1 MSFLEKNKHILSRY
15 NRCLVFLFTILFFVE
30 NVTRYKHVLF
40 YLMIATALFYIF
52 LDTKRVLN
60 RLNNKVFYAVL
71 LLSMILYITIS
82 YSSIPKVSIKV
93 INNNLLNYGILSLAI
108 LLPVLLYKENQ
119 ERVSNLLINSFTASL
134 VVVLVV
140 ELLSYY
146 IAYTKGVM
154 PFTTYDFRHVS
165 DALVFFFPIIP
176 ILWYLVPKSKLI
188 YFFILSIVFLFVL
201 FGALARGGW
210 VAVAAAAA
218 LFLFFNRPWKL
229 ITIIFCL
236 VAVSLLTIK
245 TTYPDT
251 TKKLFQKLEQTDSS
265 HRYQNGTQGTAF
277 ELIMENPII
286 GYGFGDKIY
295 HEKYNS
301 IVKQHPEWTFKK
313 SIGPHN
319 IWLYTWF
326 GAGIIGLISFS
337 WLFLSMC
344 YSSFKGVKGSIPES
358 KAYFAFIAIL
368 LSLISFYLV
377 RGMFEQIDLKPLG
390 LLAGFL
396 IALMNYNPN
405 KGKCHA

>member
-1 MSFLEKNKHILSRY
+1 MSFLEKNEHILSRY
-15 NRCLVFLFTILFFVE
+15 NRCLVFLFTILFFIE
-30 NVTRYKHVLF
+30 NVTRYKHILF
-40 YLMIATALFYIF
+40 YLMIATVLFYVF
-52 LDTKRVLN
+52 LDTKRVLR

-71 LLSMILYITIS
+71 LLSAILYVTIG
-82 YSSIPKVSIKV
+82 YSDIPKVSSKA

-108 LLPVLLYKENQ
+108 LFPVLLYKESQ

-134 VVVLVV
+134 AVILVV
-140 ELLSYY
+140 ELFRYY

-176 ILWYLVPKSKLI
+176 ILWYLVPKPKLI

-201 FGALARGGW
+201 LGTLARGGW

-218 LFLFFNRPWKL
+218 LFLFFKRPWKL
-229 ITIIFCL
+229 ITIVSCL

-245 TTYPDT
+245 TTYPDA
-251 TKKLFQKLEQTDSS
+251 TKKLFQKLEQIDSS

-295 HEKYNS
+295 HEKYDS
-301 IVKQHPEWTFKK
+301 VVKKHPEWTFKK

-326 GAGIIGLISFS
+326 GAGIIGLTSFS

-344 YSSFKGVKGSIPES
+344 YSSFKGVKDSIPES
-358 KAYFAFIAIL
+358 KAYFSFVAIL

-377 RGMFEQIDLKPLG
+377 RGMFEQVDLKPLG

-405 KGKCHA
+405 KGEGHA